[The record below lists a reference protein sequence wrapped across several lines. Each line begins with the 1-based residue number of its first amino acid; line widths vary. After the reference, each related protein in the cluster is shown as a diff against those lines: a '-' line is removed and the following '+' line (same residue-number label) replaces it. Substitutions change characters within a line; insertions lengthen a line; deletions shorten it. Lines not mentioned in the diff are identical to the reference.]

1 MMMNATCWQCNRFP
15 FSSLN
20 VVRTESL
27 HPAMIFGSPFLSL
40 SLSLSAGTCIIS
52 TYRFQLPPQNCVI
65 SINYVFLSLPPS
77 GAAFDWSTFSR
88 YFLNYLFID
97 RYDDVAVGRSMD
109 RYRYFH
115 SRFFL
120 PSFLPY
126 FPSWSFV
133 PLRPKFSF
141 PSFSHPHAKCGR
153 RTSQDGSPRRQTN
166 HHNRPSQRGDTAA
179 VEAGR
184 VGRRRRRHWRPR
196 QNGHECVKRRGR
208 RRRS

>member
-120 PSFLPY
+120 PSFLPSLL
-126 FPSWSFV
+126 PILI
-133 PLRPKFSF
+133 LRSVAAQILLSVFFSS
-141 PSFSHPHAKCGR
+141 PCKM
-153 RTSQDGSPRRQTN
+153 RTPDVARWVSSAPN
-166 HHNRPSQRGDTAA
+166 EP
-179 VEAGR
+179 
-184 VGRRRRRHWRPR
+184 P
-196 QNGHECVKRRGR
+196 
-208 RRRS
+208 